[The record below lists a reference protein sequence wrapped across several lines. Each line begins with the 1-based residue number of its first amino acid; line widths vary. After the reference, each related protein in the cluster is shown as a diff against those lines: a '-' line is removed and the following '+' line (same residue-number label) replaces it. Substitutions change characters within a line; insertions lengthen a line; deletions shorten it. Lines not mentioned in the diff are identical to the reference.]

1 MVCFPRGMG
10 RLRNLRRFGIY
21 QSLGFI
27 PRVLMAEYILRKMV
41 GSVCHKMAPG
51 GLKVKAV
58 RIGAFR
64 LVESTRWMLRF
75 LGLGDGVRRN
85 DKGNTG

>member
-1 MVCFPRGMG
+1 MLVEECGVCFPRGMG

-41 GSVCHKMAPG
+41 GSVCHKMAPE
-51 GLKVKAV
+51 A
-58 RIGAFR
+58 
-64 LVESTRWMLRF
+64 
-75 LGLGDGVRRN
+75 
-85 DKGNTG
+85 

>member
-1 MVCFPRGMG
+1 MYLEEDGGECLPQNG
-10 RLRNLRRFGIY
+10 
-21 QSLGFI
+21 
-27 PRVLMAEYILRKMV
+27 
-41 GSVCHKMAPG
+41 PG

-58 RIGAFR
+58 RIEAFR

-75 LGLGDGVRRN
+75 LGLGDGVWRN